1 MAMLKLKLF
10 ANRSMWFATIV
21 LVMQVAFEF
30 PVLSFEFTGWLL
42 FCAIKFGRNLSV
54 ALVVNLFFGP
64 IGNDW

>member
-30 PVLSFEFTGWLL
+30 PVLSFEFTGWWL
-42 FCAIKFGRNLSV
+42 FCAIGFGRNLNV
-54 ALVVNLFFGP
+54 ALVVDLFVGP
-64 IGNDW
+64 IESDW